1 MSRRDVVVTGTGVVA
16 PNGIGVEN
24 FWEGITEARSGVD
37 YLERFDTEDF
47 PVKFAATVDDFD
59 PEEHF
64 SRREINRM
72 DTFVQF
78 GLVAAEEAIEQAGYD
93 TEDPEYESRRTGV
106 ILGSGIG
113 GIHTIEE
120 QHKKFLD
127 RGPRRISP
135 YLIPKLIINMVS
147 GQVAIRYD
155 CQGPNKSVVT
165 ACATSA
171 HAIGDASRLIQ
182 YDEADV
188 MIAGGSEYGTSP
200 LGFGGFCSIKALSTR
215 NDEPKKASRPFDE
228 ERDGFVMGEGA
239 GAVVLESREH
249 AEERGAN
256 IIAEVDGFGQ
266 NCDAHHMT
274 APREDGSGAVDCME
288 LALEDGD
295 TDPTEVDYINAHGT
309 STPLNDKSETKA
321 IRNVFGDHADEL
333 KVSSTKSTTGHLLG
347 AAGAI
352 EAVACAM
359 AIERGVVPPT
369 ANYENP
375 DSECDLDYVPN
386 EKEELDVDVTLSNA
400 FGFGGHNA
408 SLVLK
413 ASE

>member
-1 MSRRDVVVTGTGVVA
+1 MSRRDVVVTGLGAVA
-16 PNGIGVEN
+16 PNGIGIEN

-37 YLERFDTEDF
+37 YMDRFDTEDF

-64 SRREINRM
+64 TRREVNRM

-78 GLVAAEEAIEQAGYD
+78 GLVAAEEALETAGYD
-93 TEDPEYESRRTGV
+93 VEDPEYDPKRTGV

-135 YLIPKLIINMVS
+135 YLIPKLIINMVA
-147 GQVAIRYD
+147 GQVAIRYN

-171 HAIGDASRLIQ
+171 HGIGDATRLIQ
-182 YDEADV
+182 YGEADV
-188 MIAGGSEYGTSP
+188 MVAGGSEYGTSP
-200 LGFGGFCSIKALSTR
+200 LGFGGFCAIKALSTR
-215 NDEPKKASRPFDE
+215 NDEPQKASRPFDK

-249 AEERGAN
+249 AEERGAE
-256 IIAEVDGFGQ
+256 ILAEVKGYGQ

-274 APREDGSGAVDCME
+274 APREDGSGAVECME
-288 LALEDGD
+288 LALEDGGV
-295 TDPTEVDYINAHGT
+295 DPDRVDYINAHGT

-321 IRNVFGDHADEL
+321 IRQVFGDHADEL

-352 EAVACAM
+352 ETVACTLALQ
-359 AIERGVVPPT
+359 RGVVPPT

-375 DSECDLDYVPN
+375 DPECDLDYVPN
-386 EKEELDVDVTLSNA
+386 EKEEHEVEVTLSNA

-408 SLVLK
+408 TLVLEK
-413 ASE
+413 P